1 VRAITQ
7 ELHVRLKALGE
18 THTRSEGG
26 DLGWWV
32 LLDFG
37 DVVVHV
43 LQPEARDYYG
53 LDQLYQHC
61 PGFDWTAQ
69 ALPEGL
75 TDAAHERQAELE

>member
-1 VRAITQ
+1 
-7 ELHVRLKALGE
+7 VRLKALGE
-18 THTRSEGG
+18 THTRSEGS

-53 LDQLYQHC
+53 LDELYADC
-61 PGFDWTAQ
+61 PSFDWTAEP
-69 ALPEGL
+69 LPEGL
-75 TDAAHERQAELE
+75 TDAAPRHGAERE